1 MKDSASR
8 QADDGET
15 GPTPFVVDPVDEKLD
30 EGEREGMG
38 LPHPGYTSPDFSSPG
53 SLPSSSSAEQ
63 GGGHDAADSADTAD
77 TAGGAG
83 DTVGA
88 AGTGSA
94 SGTAGSGDTAGAA
107 GTGGASGTAGAA
119 DTGDTRGESSSAAP
133 DQQVPA
139 SDTADEDAVPGF
151 SAPEFT
157 SPSFDSPDIPT
168 GPQLGETETG
178 RRMRAEQQ
186 GEDAVTPVPLPEAHR
201 PPQPPPHQS

>member
-8 QADDGET
+8 PADDGET

-63 GGGHDAADSADTAD
+63 GGGHDAADTAGTAD
-77 TAGGAG
+77 TAGGA
-83 DTVGA
+83 
-88 AGTGSA
+88 
-94 SGTAGSGDTAGAA
+94 GDTAGAA
-107 GTGGASGTAGAA
+107 GTGGASGTAG
-119 DTGDTRGESSSAAP
+119 TGDTAGGAGTGNTGDTGGESSSAAP
-133 DQQVPA
+133 DQQGPA
-139 SDTADEDAVPGF
+139 GHAADEDAVPGF

-186 GEDAVTPVPLPEAHR
+186 GEDAITPVPLPEAHR
-201 PPQPPPHQS
+201 PPQPPPRQS

>member
-15 GPTPFVVDPVDEKLD
+15 RRTPFVVDPVDEKLD

-83 DTVGA
+83 E
-88 AGTGSA
+88 
-94 SGTAGSGDTAGAA
+94 TAGAA
-107 GTGGASGTAGAA
+107 GTGGASGTAGSG

-133 DQQVPA
+133 DQQAPA
-139 SDTADEDAVPGF
+139 GDAADEEAVPGF

-201 PPQPPPHQS
+201 PPQPPPRQS

>member
-30 EGEREGMG
+30 EGDREGMG

-63 GGGHDAADSADTAD
+63 GGGHDTADKAD

-83 DTVGA
+83 DT
-88 AGTGSA
+88 
-94 SGTAGSGDTAGAA
+94 AGAA
-107 GTGGASGTAGAA
+107 GTSGASGTAGAGNTDGA
-119 DTGDTRGESSSAAP
+119 GGESSSAAP

-139 SDTADEDAVPGF
+139 GHAADEDAVPGF

-201 PPQPPPHQS
+201 PPQPPPRQS

>member
-1 MKDSASR
+1 MKDSASH
-8 QADDGET
+8 QADDGES
-15 GPTPFVVDPVDEKLD
+15 GPMPFVVDPVDEKLE

-53 SLPSSSSAEQ
+53 SLPSSSSAEH
-63 GGGHDAADSADTAD
+63 GGGHDAADP
-77 TAGGAG
+77 AGRAG
-83 DTVGA
+83 K
-88 AGTGSA
+88 TG
-94 SGTAGSGDTAGAA
+94 GTAGTD
-107 GTGGASGTAGAA
+107 GTGGTADA
-119 DTGDTRGESSSAAP
+119 DDADEETSSASS
-133 DQQVPA
+133 DQRVPTG
-139 SDTADEDAVPGF
+139 DTADEDAVPGF

-201 PPQPPPHQS
+201 APQPPPSRG

>member
-8 QADDGET
+8 PADDGET

-63 GGGHDAADSADTAD
+63 GGGHDAADSADTAG

-83 DTVGA
+83 E
-88 AGTGSA
+88 
-94 SGTAGSGDTAGAA
+94 TAGAA
-107 GTGGASGTAGAA
+107 GTGGASGTTGAGDRAGGAGA
-119 DTGDTRGESSSAAP
+119 GGESSSAAP

-139 SDTADEDAVPGF
+139 GHAADEDAVPGF

-201 PPQPPPHQS
+201 PPQPPPRQS

>member
-8 QADDGET
+8 PADDGET
-15 GPTPFVVDPVDEKLD
+15 GPAPFVVDPVDEKLD

-63 GGGHDAADSADTAD
+63 GGGHDAADSADTAGTAGGAGESAGAAGRGGASGTTGAGD

-83 DTVGA
+83 
-88 AGTGSA
+88 AG
-94 SGTAGSGDTAGAA
+94 
-107 GTGGASGTAGAA
+107 
-119 DTGDTRGESSSAAP
+119 DTGDTGGESSSAAP

-139 SDTADEDAVPGF
+139 DHAADEDAVPGF

-201 PPQPPPHQS
+201 PPQPPPRQS